1 MNKIAEVIID
11 NSARQLGRV
20 FHYII
25 PEHLLDNISVGSFVS
40 VPFGKANKAIEA
52 YVIGIIAASE
62 FKELKFIKEALTKD
76 SLFKKEMIQ
85 LALWMSKYYMC
96 NMSECLKLMLPP
108 AGSIVSRQTNLNVSL
123 KINRE
128 EAFELIKS
136 GKIRGKNQV
145 SVLGCIID
153 EKLSTAS
160 DILNK
165 SNAGYDV
172 LRSLEKKGIIDIHEE
187 ITDKS
192 PLKNKFIKKTNPF
205 QANEHQKAIIEN
217 ISAYIEKNK
226 PGEFLIHGV
235 TGSGKTEVYLQLI
248 AKALEKGKQAIALVP
263 EISLTPQMIERF
275 VGRFGQEVAILHSR
289 LSDGERSDQWHKIKE
304 GRVKVVVGARSAVF
318 APFDKLG
325 IIIIDE
331 EHEHTY
337 KSEKSPKYHA
347 HEVARKR
354 VEFENCILVL
364 GSATPSTE
372 TYYNA
377 LNGKIKLLDMPER
390 ANNSLLPKVEIVDMR
405 RELEEGNKTVF
416 SRGLYNEIKE
426 NIERGNQTIL
436 FLNRRGFSSF
446 VLCRK
451 CGFVAKCRNCNIS
464 LTYHLNRD
472 RLLCHYCGY
481 SRANYTTCPSC
492 SSEYIR
498 HFGVGTQKIEE
509 EVKKYFTNA
518 TVLRMDLDTTTKKNS
533 HEEILKKFR
542 EENVNILIGT
552 QMIAKGHDF
561 PNVTLVGVISA
572 DLMLNMEDFRST
584 EKTFQLLTQVAGRAG
599 RAEKEGKVIIQTYE
613 TDNFS
618 IQAAKKQDFI
628 GYYNQEIILREQLSY
643 PPFCDIASI
652 MITGEN
658 ADKVKEAAEK
668 IEKVLNEEL
677 KGSNNDIIVSKAV
690 PAPISKIKNR
700 NRWRVIVKCTI
711 NEVLKEK
718 IDMLLQR
725 EALSYEKWCNISLDI
740 NPFNML

>member
-25 PEHLLDNISVGSFVS
+25 PQHLLDSINVGSFVA
-40 VPFGKANKAIEA
+40 VPFGKANKSTEA
-52 YVIGIIAASE
+52 YVIGIIASSE

-76 SLFKKEMIQ
+76 SLFKKELIQ
-85 LALWMSKYYMC
+85 LAMWMSKYYMC

-123 KINRE
+123 KISRE
-128 EAFELIKS
+128 EAAELIKS

-145 SVLGCIID
+145 GVLDCLIQQ
-153 EKLSTAS
+153 KLSTAS

-165 SNAGYDV
+165 ANAGYDV
-172 LRSLEKKGIIDIHEE
+172 LRSLEKKGIIEIHEE

-205 QANEHQKAIIEN
+205 QANEHQGAIIQN
-217 ISAYIEKNK
+217 ISSYIEKSK
-226 PGEFLIHGV
+226 SGEFLIHGV

-248 AKALEKGKQAIALVP
+248 SKVLEKGQQAIALVP

-304 GRVKVVVGARSAVF
+304 SRVKVVVGARSAVF
-318 APFDKLG
+318 APFDNLG

-354 VEFENCILVL
+354 VELENCILVL

-405 RELEEGNKTVF
+405 RELEEGNKTIF
-416 SRGLYNEIKE
+416 SRSLYNLIKE
-426 NIERGNQTIL
+426 NLEKGNQTIL

-451 CGFVAKCRNCNIS
+451 CGYVAKCRNCNIS

-481 SRANYTTCPSC
+481 NRANFNTCPSC
-492 SSEYIR
+492 GSEHIR

-533 HEEILKKFR
+533 HEEILKKFK
-542 EENVNILIGT
+542 EENINILIGT

-618 IQAAKKQDFI
+618 IQAAKNQDFI
-628 GYYNQEIILREQLSY
+628 GYYNQEIILRKELSY

-658 ADKVKEAAEK
+658 ADKVKETAEK
-668 IEKVLNEEL
+668 IEKILNEEL
-677 KGSNNDIIVSKAV
+677 KGPNNDIIVSKAV
-690 PAPISKIKNR
+690 PAPISKIKSR

-711 NEVLKEK
+711 NEELKKK
-718 IDMLLQR
+718 IDTLLQR
-725 EALSYEKWCNISLDI
+725 EALSCEKWCNISLDI